1 MILMAVRD
9 QPEPGFGGAAGDCAD
24 RPAYG
29 HEERRPRADAASEPE
44 KRRARADAA
53 SEHEE
58 RRLRAD
64 AARNRDAIVAVAR
77 DVFAEHGLEAPL
89 EAIAA
94 RAGVGIATLYR
105 RFPTR
110 EKLVAAALMEKV
122 AEYAEAARQALAV
135 PDPWDGFAGVVERIC
150 ELQAGDR
157 GLSDLL
163 SMALSADERVE
174 ELRRT
179 ANDLLI
185 AVIDRA
191 KAAGT
196 LREDFVGED
205 LVLLL
210 IATAAVTHVTRADAP
225 EAWRRF
231 VALALDSFST
241 HRSPPRSDSA
251 LPDPPSTAQMTRAMI
266 RLARERGCGEPL

>member
-1 MILMAVRD
+1 MEGILREAYSGSGKVRRLPSTSLTMIPMTVRD
-9 QPEPGFGGAAGDCAD
+9 QPEPSVAGAPGD
-24 RPAYG
+24 
-29 HEERRPRADAASEPE
+29 RAEPSACG
-44 KRRARADAA
+44 R
-53 SEHEE
+53 EE

-110 EKLVAAALMEKV
+110 EKLVAAALVEKV
-122 AEYAEAARQALAV
+122 AEYAEAARQALAA
-135 PDPWDGFAGVVERIC
+135 PDPWDGFAGFVERIC

-163 SMALSADERVE
+163 SMTLSADERVE

-185 AVIDRA
+185 TVIDRA

-210 IATAAVTHVTRADAP
+210 IATAAVMHVTRADAP

-231 VALALDSFST
+231 VALALNSFSS
-241 HRSPPRSDSA
+241 RGSPA
-251 LPDPPSTAQMTRAMI
+251 LPDPPSTAQLTRAMV
-266 RLARERGCGEPL
+266 RLARERGCGERV

>member
-1 MILMAVRD
+1 MKLMTVRD
-9 QPEPGFGGAAGDCAD
+9 QPEPSAAGAASD
-24 RPAYG
+24 RA
-29 HEERRPRADAASEPE
+29 EPG
-44 KRRARADAA
+44 ACG
-53 SEHEE
+53 HEE

-64 AARNRDAIVAVAR
+64 AARNRAAIVAVAR
-77 DVFAEHGLEAPL
+77 DVFAEYGLEAPL

-110 EKLVAAALMEKV
+110 EKLVAAALVEKV
-122 AEYAEAARQALAV
+122 AEYAEAARQALAA
-135 PDPWDGFAGVVERIC
+135 PDPWDGFADFVERIC

-163 SMALSADERVE
+163 SMTLSADEQVE

-179 ANDLLI
+179 ANELLGT
-185 AVIDRA
+185 VIERA

-205 LVLLL
+205 LALLL
-210 IATAAVTHVTRADAP
+210 IATAAVMHVTRADAP

-231 VALALDSFST
+231 VALALDAFSGRGSPQ
-241 HRSPPRSDSA
+241 RSKPA
-251 LPDPPSTAQMTRAMI
+251 LPDPPSTAQLRRAMI
-266 RLARERGCGEPL
+266 RLARERGCGERA

>member
-1 MILMAVRD
+1 MNVMTVRD
-9 QPEPGFGGAAGDCAD
+9 QHEPSVPAAADDCAGFSACGRED
-24 RPAYG
+24 
-29 HEERRPRADAASEPE
+29 
-44 KRRARADAA
+44 
-53 SEHEE
+53 

-64 AARNRDAIVAVAR
+64 AARNRAAIVAVAR
-77 DVFAEHGLEAPL
+77 DVFAERGLEAPL

-110 EKLVAAALMEKV
+110 EKLVAAALVEKV
-122 AEYAEAARQALAV
+122 AEYAEAARQALAA
-135 PDPWDGFAGVVERIC
+135 PDPWDGFAGFVERIC

-163 SMALSADERVE
+163 SMTLSADEQVE

-179 ANDLLI
+179 ANELLI
-185 AVIDRA
+185 TVIERA
-191 KAAGT
+191 KAAST

-210 IATAAVTHVTRADAP
+210 IATAAVMHVTRVDAP

-231 VALALDSFST
+231 VALSLDSFSS
-241 HRSPPRSDSA
+241 HGSAA
-251 LPDPPSTAQMTRAMI
+251 LPDPPSTAQMTQAMI
-266 RLARERGCGEPL
+266 RLARERGCGHRA

>member
-1 MILMAVRD
+1 MKPMTVRG
-9 QPEPGFGGAAGDCAD
+9 QPEPGLA
-24 RPAYG
+24 R
-29 HEERRPRADAASEPE
+29 AASDRAEPGGCGG
-44 KRRARADAA
+44 
-53 SEHEE
+53 EE

-64 AARNRDAIVAVAR
+64 AARNREAIVAVAR
-77 DVFAEHGLEAPL
+77 DVFAEYGLEAPL

-110 EKLVAAALMEKV
+110 EKLVAAALVEKV
-122 AEYAEAARQALAV
+122 AEYAEAARQALAA
-135 PDPWDGFAGVVERIC
+135 PDPWDGFAGCVERIC

-163 SMALSADERVE
+163 SMTLSADGQIEQ
-174 ELRRT
+174 LRRMADDRVIT
-179 ANDLLI
+179 LI
-185 AVIDRA
+185 EQA
-191 KAAGT
+191 KAGGT

-210 IATAAVTHVTRADAP
+210 IATAAVMHVTRADAP

-231 VALALDSFST
+231 VALALDSFSS
-241 HRSPPRSDSA
+241 RDSPPLHETT

-266 RLARERGCGEPL
+266 RLASERGCGERM

>member
-1 MILMAVRD
+1 MIPMTVRD
-9 QPEPGFGGAAGDCAD
+9 QPEPSIAGPAGDRD
-24 RPAYG
+24 ELPACG
-29 HEERRPRADAASEPE
+29 Q
-44 KRRARADAA
+44 
-53 SEHEE
+53 EE

-64 AARNRDAIVAVAR
+64 AARNRAAIVAVAR
-77 DVFAEHGLEAPL
+77 DMFAEHGLEAPL

-110 EKLVAAALMEKV
+110 EKLVAAALLEKI
-122 AEYAEAARQALAV
+122 AEYAEAARQALAA
-135 PDPWDGFAGVVERIC
+135 PDPWDGFAGFVERIC
-150 ELQAGDR
+150 ELQADDR

-163 SMALSADERVE
+163 SMTLSADERVE

-179 ANDLLI
+179 ANELLI
-185 AVIDRA
+185 TVIDRA

-210 IATAAVTHVTRADAP
+210 VATAAVMHVTRADAP

-231 VALALDSFST
+231 VALALDSFSS
-241 HRSPPRSDSA
+241 RGSPPPRKATLSKA
-251 LPDPPSTAQMTRAMI
+251 TLARATLPDPPSTAQMTRAMI
-266 RLARERGCGEPL
+266 RLASERGCAQRA